1 MVTVYDIARQAGVST
16 ATVSR
21 VLHGSS
27 LVRPETRQRVVDVIE
42 RLGFV
47 PNGSAQG
54 LSMRRKDIIGL
65 VALERGADEIDIERS
80 SQLYVDEIVHAV
92 EGVLRGTEISLLL
105 SFGPRGESF
114 QRRIQTLSG
123 KVDGLLMAEDV
134 LPTGQ
139 LAALAKR
146 LPLVLIAGAADA
158 AGAAR
163 LDAVTVDNAGG
174 VRAAVTHLT
183 GVHGYRR
190 LCFVAGPADS
200 PDASQR
206 LAAFGEAVRAAAGC
220 SAEPPVHGD
229 FSEASGSAA
238 ARALLARG
246 SEPEAVV
253 CVNDQMA
260 IGLMREFQRSGV
272 DVPGRVAVTGF
283 DDIYPARL
291 TDPPLTTVSQPLRE
305 LGITAA
311 RRLLDRIGAATL
323 PPEAETLPTPPPAAE
338 VLPTHLVVRGSC
350 GCRAAREG

>member
-1 MVTVYDIARQAGVST
+1 MATVYDIARQAGVST

-134 LPTGQ
+134 LPAGQ

-146 LPLVLIAGAADA
+146 VPLVLIAGAADA
-158 AGAAR
+158 AG
-163 LDAVTVDNAGG
+163 LDAVTVDNAAG
-174 VRAAVTHLT
+174 VRAAVAHLT

-190 LCFVAGPADS
+190 LCFVGGPADS
-200 PDASQR
+200 PDANQR
-206 LAAFGEAVRAAAGC
+206 LAAFGEAVRAAGGC
-220 SAEPPVHGD
+220 GAEPAVHGD

-246 SEPEAVV
+246 AGPDAVV
-253 CVNDQMA
+253 CANDQMA

-305 LGITAA
+305 LGIRAA

-323 PPEAETLPTPPPAAE
+323 PPVAEVVSTLPPVAE
-338 VLPTHLVVRGSC
+338 VLPTHLVVRDSC

>member
-21 VLHGSS
+21 VLHGSN

-47 PNGSAQG
+47 PDGSAQG

-114 QRRIQTLSG
+114 QRRIQSLSG

-134 LPTGQ
+134 LPAGQ
-139 LAALAKR
+139 LAALAR
-146 LPLVLIAGAADA
+146 RVPLVLIAGPADA
-158 AGAAR
+158 AG

-174 VRAAVTHLT
+174 IRAAVTHLT
-183 GVHGYRR
+183 GEHGYRR
-190 LCFVAGPADS
+190 LCFVGGPPDS
-200 PDASQR
+200 PDAKQR
-206 LAAFGEAVRAAAGC
+206 LAAFEAAVRASTGC
-220 SAEPPVHGD
+220 TADPAVHGD

-238 ARALLARG
+238 ARALLA
-246 SEPEAVV
+246 SAAEPEAVV
-253 CVNDQMA
+253 CANDQMA
-260 IGLMREFQRSGV
+260 IGVMREFRRSGV
-272 DVPGRVAVTGF
+272 EVPGRVAVTGF
-283 DDIYPARL
+283 DDIYPSRL

-305 LGITAA
+305 LGTRAA
-311 RRLLDRIGAATL
+311 RRLLDRIRTAALPPATL
-323 PPEAETLPTPPPAAE
+323 PPATLPPTTE
-338 VLPTHLVVRGSC
+338 VLPTQLVVRASC
-350 GCRAAREG
+350 GCTGEG

>member
-134 LPTGQ
+134 LPASQ
-139 LAALAKR
+139 LVALAKR
-146 LPLVLIAGAADA
+146 VPLVLIARSADA
-158 AGAAR
+158 TG
-163 LDAVTVDNAGG
+163 LDALTVDNAGG

-190 LCFVAGPADS
+190 LCFVGGPPDS
-200 PDASQR
+200 PDAKQR
-206 LAAFGEAVRAAAGC
+206 LAAFGEAVRAADGC
-220 SAEPPVHGD
+220 SAESAVHGD

-246 SEPEAVV
+246 TEPEAVV
-253 CVNDQMA
+253 CANDQMA
-260 IGLMREFQRSGV
+260 IGLMREFRRSGV

-305 LGITAA
+305 LGTRAA
-311 RRLLDRIGAATL
+311 RRLLDRIGSATL
-323 PPEAETLPTPPPAAE
+323 PPAAEVLPTLSPAAE

-350 GCRAAREG
+350 GCRSAREG

>member
-134 LPTGQ
+134 LPASQ
-139 LAALAKR
+139 LVALAKR
-146 LPLVLIAGAADA
+146 VPLVLIARSADA
-158 AGAAR
+158 TG
-163 LDAVTVDNAGG
+163 LDALTVDNAGG

-190 LCFVAGPADS
+190 LCFVGGPPDS
-200 PDASQR
+200 PDAKQR
-206 LAAFGEAVRAAAGC
+206 LAAFGEAVRGADGC
-220 SAEPPVHGD
+220 SAEPAVHGD

-246 SEPEAVV
+246 AEP
-253 CVNDQMA
+253 
-260 IGLMREFQRSGV
+260 
-272 DVPGRVAVTGF
+272 
-283 DDIYPARL
+283 
-291 TDPPLTTVSQPLRE
+291 
-305 LGITAA
+305 
-311 RRLLDRIGAATL
+311 
-323 PPEAETLPTPPPAAE
+323 
-338 VLPTHLVVRGSC
+338 
-350 GCRAAREG
+350 

>member
-21 VLHGSS
+21 VLHGSN

-47 PNGSAQG
+47 PDGSAQG

-114 QRRIQTLSG
+114 QRRIQSLSG

-134 LPTGQ
+134 LPAGQ
-139 LAALAKR
+139 LAALAR
-146 LPLVLIAGAADA
+146 RVPLVLIAGPADT
-158 AGAAR
+158 AG

-183 GVHGYRR
+183 AEHGYRR
-190 LCFVAGPADS
+190 LCFVGGPPDS
-200 PDASQR
+200 PDAKQR
-206 LAAFGEAVRAAAGC
+206 LAAFEAAVRASTGC
-220 SAEPPVHGD
+220 TAEPAVHGD

-238 ARALLARG
+238 AQALLARAA
-246 SEPEAVV
+246 EPQAVV
-253 CVNDQMA
+253 CANDQMA
-260 IGLMREFQRSGV
+260 IGVMREFRRSGV
-272 DVPGRVAVTGF
+272 EVPGGVAVTGF
-283 DDIYPARL
+283 DDIYPSRL

-305 LGITAA
+305 LGTRAA
-311 RRLLDRIGAATL
+311 RRLLDRIGAAALPPATL
-323 PPEAETLPTPPPAAE
+323 PPATLPPATLPPTTE
-338 VLPTHLVVRGSC
+338 VLPTQLVVRASC
-350 GCRAAREG
+350 GCTGEG

>member
-1 MVTVYDIARQAGVST
+1 MTTVYDIARQAGVST

-54 LSMRRKDIIGL
+54 LSMRRRDIIGL

-134 LPTGQ
+134 LPTSQ
-139 LAALAKR
+139 LVALAKR
-146 LPLVLIAGAADA
+146 VPLVLIARS
-158 AGAAR
+158 AGATG
-163 LDAVTVDNAGG
+163 LDAITVDNSGG

-190 LCFVAGPADS
+190 LCFVGGPADS
-200 PDASQR
+200 PDAEQR
-206 LAAFGEAVRAAAGC
+206 LAAFDEAVRAADGC
-220 SAEPPVHGD
+220 GAEPPVHGD
-229 FSEASGSAA
+229 FSEASGSTA

-246 SEPEAVV
+246 AQPEAVV
-253 CVNDQMA
+253 CANDQMA
-260 IGLMREFQRSGV
+260 IGLMREFRRSGV

-305 LGITAA
+305 LGTRAA
-311 RRLLDRIGAATL
+311 RRLLDRIGAAAFPPAAEVLPTL
-323 PPEAETLPTPPPAAE
+323 PAAAE